1 MIWGRKPS
9 LRSRSI
15 PSIGRTPRWS
25 IGIYTGDS
33 PFTLGAPANVFNPVI
48 TANDVSD
55 MRARFVADPFMIHHQ
70 GCWYMFFEALD
81 AKTGDGKIACARSS
95 EGLVWSYDKVVLNEP
110 FHLSY
115 PYTFTWSD
123 QVYMVPESAEAK
135 AVRLYRATE
144 FPLQWE
150 FAGNLLAGSDYV
162 DSSLVHYSDRWWL
175 FTVSNPARDR
185 LRLFGAQRIEGPWNE
200 HPRSPIVN
208 ANPHLARP
216 GGRVFEHE
224 GKLFRYAQ
232 DDFPWYGRQVWALE
246 ITTLTDRDYAERLV
260 SEGPILRG
268 SGFGWNADGM
278 HHVDPHLQSD
288 NRWIAC
294 VDGHRNTLS
303 FGLWRL

>member
-1 MIWGRKPS
+1 MPT
-9 LRSRSI
+9 
-15 PSIGRTPRWS
+15 IGRSPRWS

-33 PFTLGAPANVFNPVI
+33 PFNLDAPTNVFNPVL
-48 TANDVSD
+48 TAKDVSD
-55 MRARFVADPFMIHHQ
+55 MRARFVADPFMIRNQ

-81 AKTGDGKIACARSS
+81 AKSGHGKIACARSS
-95 EGLVWSYDKVVLNEP
+95 EGLVWSYDKVVINEP

-115 PYTFTWSD
+115 PYTFTWND

-135 AVRLYRATE
+135 AVLLYRATE

-162 DSSLVHYSDRWWL
+162 DSSLVHYHDGWWL
-175 FTVSNPARDR
+175 FTVSDPARDF

-200 HPRSPIVN
+200 HRRSPIVN

-216 GGRVFEHE
+216 GGRVFEYE

-260 SEGPILRG
+260 SEEPILRG
-268 SGFGWNADGM
+268 NGFGWNAHGM
-278 HHVDPHLQSD
+278 HHVDPHLQKD

-294 VDGHRNTLS
+294 VDGHHNTLS
-303 FGLWRL
+303 FRLWRR

>member
-1 MIWGRKPS
+1 MPTV
-9 LRSRSI
+9 
-15 PSIGRTPRWS
+15 GRTPRWS

-33 PFTLGAPANVFNPVI
+33 PFTLGAPRNVFNPVI
-48 TANDVSD
+48 TAKDVND
-55 MRARFVADPFMIHHQ
+55 MRARFVADPFMIRNQ

-81 AKTGDGKIACARSS
+81 AITGHGKIACARSS
-95 EGLVWSYDKVVLNEP
+95 EGMVWSYDQVVLKEP

-115 PYTFTWSD
+115 PYTFTSND
-123 QVYMVPESAEAK
+123 QVYMVPESAEAQ
-135 AVRLYRATE
+135 AVRLYRAKE

-150 FAGNLLAGSDYV
+150 FAGNLLVGSDYV
-162 DSSLVHYSDRWWL
+162 DTSLVHYSDHWWL
-175 FTVSNPARDR
+175 FTVSNPARDC

-208 ANPHLARP
+208 ANPHFARP

-246 ITTLTDRDYAERLV
+246 ITTLTDRDYAESLV